1 MSKYFS
7 IDGYWKDDHTE
18 FSGNV
23 VREYDD
29 AAEDEEVDNT
39 IFYYGLSED
48 EIIDAIANPDENVL
62 EFVITSYK
70 LLSYE

>member
-7 IDGYWKDDHTE
+7 IDGYWKDDKSE

-23 VREYDD
+23 VKEYDD
-29 AAEDEEVDNT
+29 AEEDEEADNS
-39 IFYYGLSED
+39 IFYYGMSEA
-48 EIIDAIANPDENVL
+48 EIQDAIANPDGNVL